1 MTFDTLEYNG
11 IERTFANWGFELRRT
26 QCIRYNMREDVFRA
40 TVASASI
47 TDNAI
52 FPFEA
57 QVIVRS
63 GRASTTGADN
73 SFSGGSIKFTG
84 KRVSMESAATGKEQG
99 VTYEFLGP
107 WYDLA
112 NTHYLQTFK
121 GAAVLPYA
129 PGEVVLNTSTAN
141 SLNLLSFISIGDQ
154 IQSILQWLLDQYAAQ
169 GMAAPFQYIGRDL
182 NAGRIDLSFSGTALP
197 GQNTD
202 KAGNA
207 YVHQINGATTI
218 DAALFAQFLP
228 SYIAKPMMCSQA
240 LQKMLELSPRTN
252 ICFDYSTS
260 PPTVYVRSVDH
271 FTPVSLALFNGIDH
285 KSLNIKRRD
294 DLVARAVV
302 ITYRIT
308 NTVNGRQVVDYAIDK
323 WGSHGF
329 NSNSDPSTGLRVLSE
344 TIDLQGYS
352 VTTTTAQMD
361 CEPLACLGGTN
372 ATKRAW
378 WASRRGGEQA
388 RFSDS
393 RLRFQDKNFA
403 ETTIPNATL
412 TYATT
417 AGSDLLG
424 NPRIAGTPLSASDLA
439 LFTNR
444 IVRGTHHSWM
454 SIGGNPVYSL
464 KVRVSV
470 RTEHAVYDVVT
481 IGDTLNQLPANEHVS
496 NVAINGSRQGKVNT
510 EETHCEIELTNA
522 SNANDGSPFTATTI
536 ASATAGEIYIL
547 GNGGIAQY
555 LFNSLLPY
563 QYDGEYAKVEAEF
576 TNNVSLT
583 NAINF
588 TGGRTEWA
596 SMNAQPQ
603 SILEDY
609 GTKETFVQI
618 GVSNHL
624 TAGQLSSL
632 LNMWAFRRPWY
643 NPALRA
649 DNSIANGG
657 EVSMPQTAG
666 GVNSTAGLANHNE
679 IVTTEYTTAGDPA
692 SDVTAQIKISAQ
704 KVAEILSETAPTPV
718 SPFSSTDTKTIE
730 PREITFCD
738 ESGAVVFAVALVGG
752 FYTKP

>member
-11 IERTFANWGFELRRT
+11 IERTFANWGFELRGT

-63 GRASTTGADN
+63 GRASATGADN
-73 SFSGGSIKFTG
+73 SFSGGTIKFTG

-99 VTYEFLGP
+99 VAYEFLGP

-169 GMAAPFQYIGRDL
+169 GMAAPFQYTGRDL

-207 YVHQINGATTI
+207 YVHQINAATTI

-323 WGSHGF
+323 WGPHGF

-403 ETTIPNATL
+403 ETTIPNAAL

-424 NPRIAGTPLSASDLA
+424 NPRVAGTPLSASDLA

-470 RTEHAVYDVVT
+470 RTEHAVYDVVA

-536 ASATAGEIYIL
+536 ASATTGEVYIL